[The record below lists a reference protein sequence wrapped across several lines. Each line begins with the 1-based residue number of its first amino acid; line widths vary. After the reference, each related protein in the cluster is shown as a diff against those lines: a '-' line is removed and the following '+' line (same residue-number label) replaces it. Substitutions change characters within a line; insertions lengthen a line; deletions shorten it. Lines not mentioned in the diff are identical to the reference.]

1 MKEVR
6 YFYVPD
12 AANQVELPAEEA
24 THALRVLRLKGGDEI
39 FLMDGEGS
47 FFRAEV
53 TAASSKRCLYE
64 IKEEMPQQR
73 AWKGHIHLAIAPTKM
88 MERIEWM
95 AEKATEIGFD
105 ELSFLN
111 CQFSERKVVKTP
123 RIDKI
128 VISAVKQSHKAWK
141 PVVNELVSF
150 KEFIQTPRPGRK
162 FICHCYEEVEKKDF
176 FTEISG
182 ILNEAP
188 APAATESSNADVAT
202 AASESPNADVATVAS
217 ESPTA
222 DAADITVLVGPEGD
236 FSIDEVRLALEN
248 GYESVSLG
256 TSRLRTETA
265 GLVAVHMA
273 HIARRL

>member
-141 PVVNELVSF
+141 PIVNQMVSF
-150 KEFIQTPRPGRK
+150 KEFIAQPRKGRK
-162 FICHCYEEVEKKDF
+162 FICHCYEEFEKVDLM
-176 FTEISG
+176 TE
-182 ILNEAP
+182 LQKPYDED
-188 APAATESSNADVAT
+188 ADV
-202 AASESPNADVATVAS
+202 
-217 ESPTA
+217 
-222 DAADITVLVGPEGD
+222 TVLVGPEGD
-236 FSIDEVRLALEN
+236 FSVDEVKLAIAN
-248 GYESVSLG
+248 GYESASLG

-265 GLVAVHMA
+265 GLMSVAMA
-273 HIARRL
+273 NLTRRI

>member
-6 YFYVPD
+6 YFYVPE
-12 AANQVELPAEEA
+12 AETQVELPAEEA

-47 FFRAEV
+47 FYRAEV

-64 IKEEMPQQR
+64 IKETMPQER

-141 PVVNELVSF
+141 PVVNEMIPF
-150 KEFIQTPRPGRK
+150 KEFIAQPRTGK
-162 FICHCYEEVEKKDF
+162 KYICHCYEEIDKVDLFAELQKPFDD
-176 FTEISG
+176 EG
-182 ILNEAP
+182 
-188 APAATESSNADVAT
+188 DVT
-202 AASESPNADVATVAS
+202 
-217 ESPTA
+217 
-222 DAADITVLVGPEGD
+222 ILVGPEGD
-236 FSIDEVRLALEN
+236 FSIEEVQLALQH
-248 GYESVSLG
+248 GYVSVSLG

-265 GLVAVHMA
+265 GLMAVAMA
-273 HIARRL
+273 NLARRI